1 METAFLKT
9 LVLVAETGSMAEAA
23 RRLGLTPTSVSQQIR
38 VLERDFGAPLL
49 ARAGR
54 TVALTNAGHQVMG
67 EVRNVLNAV
76 DGLRELATS
85 SVPGG
90 SLRLGSI
97 HTALHSIVPELL
109 VRLLERNPTVHVH
122 IEHSASM
129 DLYEAVLRG
138 DVDMAICI
146 HPQFPLPKT
155 IGWRSLRKEP
165 LVVLAPARMAGR
177 SAHEVLQR
185 EPFIRY
191 ARSQWGGKQ
200 AERYLRTV
208 GIQPHERVELS
219 SLTAIALMVDRGLG
233 VSLMPDAELPL
244 PGGLQLAKIALPDS
258 VEARHVG
265 VLWLRAAPRL
275 KTIKL
280 LLQAL

>member
-9 LVLVAETGSMAEAA
+9 FVLVVEVGSMAEAA
-23 RRLGLTPTSVSQQIR
+23 RRLGLTPTSVAQQVR
-38 VLERDFGAPLL
+38 ALERDFGAALL

-54 TVALTNAGHQVMG
+54 TVAPTDAGHQVLA
-67 EVRNVLNAV
+67 EARNVLRAV
-76 DGLRELATS
+76 EGLRDLATS
-85 SVPGG
+85 NMPGV
-90 SLRLGSI
+90 SLRLGAI
-97 HTALHSIVPELL
+97 HTVLHSVVPDLL
-109 VRLLERNPTVHVH
+109 VRLLQRIPQIHVH

-129 DLYEAVLRG
+129 DLYDATLRG
-138 DVDMAICI
+138 DIDVALCI

-165 LVVLAPARMAGR
+165 LVVLAPARMAR
-177 SAHEVLQR
+177 REAHEVLRR

-191 ARSQWGGKQ
+191 ARTQWGGKQ

-208 GIQPHERVELS
+208 GIQPLERVELS

-233 VSLMPDAELPL
+233 VSLVPDADLPL
-244 PGGLQLAKIALPDS
+244 PADLRLARIALPDA

-265 VLWLRAAPRL
+265 VLWLRASPRI
-275 KTIKL
+275 KTIRL